1 MSLFDVDESG
11 SIVYLPDSEEYI
23 DQADPDQEG
32 DVLDV
37 GNDVDQDPEVG
48 DVLDNQEDDQED
60 LEEDQ
65 ESDQMVSSGMDS
77 VEPDVSDSL
86 SILSEDVAE
95 AILAASP
102 AGGSMASSTIDI
114 FDRVVSG
121 LPADYK
127 YIAFRTDSDNSYNAV
142 LYYSDDYDI
151 SGNVITFDT
160 AAALTVQRSSSNY
173 NSEIY
178 YRSSQVSDLTVTF
191 NQSGTTIYY
200 TNAAVGYPLLGG
212 KAAPKAM
219 SFYIVPILIGVLVF
233 VVLSELLLKR

>member
-11 SIVYLPDSEEYI
+11 SIVYVSEKDI
-23 DQADPDQEG
+23 DQGDSDQEG
-32 DVLDV
+32 DLLEDV
-37 GNDVDQDPEVG
+37 GDDVDQNPEVG
-48 DVLDNQEDDQED
+48 DLLDNQEDDQKD
-60 LEEDQ
+60 LEENQEIDQ
-65 ESDQMVSSGMDS
+65 VVSSGVDS
-77 VEPDVSDSL
+77 VDTDVSDTL

-121 LPADYK
+121 FPADYK
-127 YIAFRTDSDNSYNAV
+127 YVAFRTNSDNSYDAV
-142 LYYSDDYDI
+142 LYYGDCYDI
-151 SGNVITFDT
+151 SGNMITFDT
-160 AAALTVQRSSSNY
+160 AAALTVQRSNSNY

-178 YRSSQVSDLTVTF
+178 YRSSEVSDLSVTF

-219 SFYIVPILIGVLVF
+219 SFYLVPILIGVLVF

>member
-11 SIVYLPDSEEYI
+11 SLVYVPEEDI
-23 DQADPDQEG
+23 DQGDSDQEG
-32 DVLDV
+32 DLLEDV
-37 GNDVDQDPEVG
+37 GDYVDQDPEVG
-48 DVLDNQEDDQED
+48 DILDNQEDDQKN

-65 ESDQMVSSGMDS
+65 EIDQVVSSGVDS
-77 VEPDVSDSL
+77 VDTDVSDAL
-86 SILSEDVAE
+86 SILSEDVAV

-127 YIAFRTDSDNSYNAV
+127 YIAFRTDADNSYNAV
-142 LYYSDDYDI
+142 LYYGDDYDI
-151 SGNVITFDT
+151 SDNLIIFDT
-160 AAALTVQRSSSNY
+160 ASALTVQRSSSSY

-178 YRSSQVSDLTVTF
+178 YRSSEVSDLSVSF
-191 NQSGTTIYY
+191 NQSGSTIYY
-200 TNAAVGYPLLGG
+200 TNAVVGYPLLGG

-219 SFYIVPILIGVLVF
+219 SFYCVPILIGVLVF
-233 VVLSELLLKR
+233 VVLFELLLKR